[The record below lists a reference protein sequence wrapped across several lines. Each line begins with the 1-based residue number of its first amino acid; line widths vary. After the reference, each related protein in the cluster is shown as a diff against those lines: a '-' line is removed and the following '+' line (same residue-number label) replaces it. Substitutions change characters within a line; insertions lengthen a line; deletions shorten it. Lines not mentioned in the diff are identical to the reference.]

1 MSNQKFKLVVAV
13 GALLSVLA
21 VITVGCSTGNAGEN
35 EQPIDAHAVET
46 VHEAQDANEHVEAA
60 HDEHESDSDEAAIVD
75 GAPPITLTATE
86 WAFGPETITA
96 KIGEPVT
103 IVLVNDGLIEHEV
116 EFAAFGLH
124 LHTPAGATM
133 KGTFV
138 PDEVGT
144 FEFACE
150 IRGHREAGM
159 VGRLIVEPS
168 SG

>member
-1 MSNQKFKLVVAV
+1 MSNRKLKLVFAV
-13 GALLSVLA
+13 GALLSVVAIINL
-21 VITVGCSTGNAGEN
+21 GCSTGGADEN
-35 EQPIDAHAVET
+35 DRSIDTHAVET
-46 VHEAQDANEHVEAA
+46 VHGEEDADAHAEAA
-60 HDEHESDSDEAAIVD
+60 HDEHERNNDVAASVD
-75 GAPPITLTATE
+75 GAPPTTLTATE

-96 KIGEPVT
+96 EIGEPVT

-138 PDEVGT
+138 PDKVGT